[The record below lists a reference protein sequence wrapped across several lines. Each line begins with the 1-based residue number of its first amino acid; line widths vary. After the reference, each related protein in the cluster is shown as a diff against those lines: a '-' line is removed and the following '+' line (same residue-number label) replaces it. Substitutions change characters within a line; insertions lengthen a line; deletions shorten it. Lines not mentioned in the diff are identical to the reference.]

1 MKTITRS
8 DRVLDWLD
16 FTSPEYPLE
25 RRTFWA
31 GFNEVNCDIML
42 LLRQHTSKSHA
53 ARDRYCIICRQFA
66 PHFSQAVET
75 LWGTWYQYCST
86 DRVLESPYLL
96 LRRFY
101 DFHRMSY
108 WELTTKRSR
117 LPSPRCR
124 AAPHLCPRVSWSP
137 RAGPRS
143 CWEWPPAP
151 GGSWQTVRLAS
162 LSCTRPDGRQEC
174 DENQKIVNRNVSLD
188 CN

>member
-1 MKTITRS
+1 
-8 DRVLDWLD
+8 
-16 FTSPEYPLE
+16 
-25 RRTFWA
+25 
-31 GFNEVNCDIML
+31 ML

-66 PHFSQAVET
+66 PHFSQAVEN

-162 LSCTRPDGRQEC
+162 LSCTPSGFIFSLCGWRQ
-174 DENQKIVNRNVSLD
+174 NISHFYIKFSLEKYKWAFIQD
-188 CN
+188 YEDYGKSFRLNFYER